1 MGEPRRVGRPRTQVG
16 ERWEDRHR
24 RLTFHCPAELLEAI
38 ERESAATGLSKSRV
52 IVERLRAGGLD
63 AAGGGPEGGAERG
76 S

>member
-1 MGEPRRVGRPRTQVG
+1 MGEPRRVGRPRTPVG

-52 IVERLRAGGLD
+52 IVDRLRAGGLD
-63 AAGGGPEGGAERG
+63 VSGGPEGGAERG